1 MVSRILAS
9 SPQIVTAASLTR
21 AINSILEKCPSDVYV
36 LVSQSG
42 VCAADFDGKNSAP
55 HLSRWLSGKEGSICS
70 SLMVEDVVGEVD
82 TVVLTKTLENKCGA
96 GTLMVDASS
105 KFGHCYKPDDGNRP
119 L

>member
-1 MVSRILAS
+1 
-9 SPQIVTAASLTR
+9 
-21 AINSILEKCPSDVYV
+21 
-36 LVSQSG
+36 
-42 VCAADFDGKNSAP
+42 
-55 HLSRWLSGKEGSICS
+55 
-70 SLMVEDVVGEVD
+70 LMVEDVVGEVD